1 MHQYG
6 VNCTKWQHYTVHYF
20 EKRLLYKKSF
30 FRDKQNLHTNERT
43 YYISKNSGSL
53 PQLMKANVMTRF
65 VHTPSLA
72 LFRAKT
78 LSRTAGS
85 DAQRF
90 TARYVWSLGWI
101 AKMVGTMLLLAATAN
116 GPVAYAATKLPGN
129 MKKIVFC
136 SDLTNPPGHYTEQD
150 GSTPAGVAVD
160 MLNALGKELTVPVEI
175 LNLKLAGIFAA
186 LDTGKCDAVMS
197 SLSKTPERA
206 QKYNFV
212 DYWAVASG
220 LLVKKGNPGNLRA
233 YTDLSGKRVAV
244 LLGSANHRRLDAI
257 NEEFTKAGKP
267 KIDIA
272 AFGANTVAF
281 HDLDLGRVDA
291 MVSDTLTL
299 SFFLNR
305 SNGKFEIGGTPVPP
319 ATLGMVTAKSATDLA
334 AALRTALDNINAS
347 GEFPQL
353 IKKWGVGEGVILC
366 STAKPCP

>member
-1 MHQYG
+1 
-6 VNCTKWQHYTVHYF
+6 
-20 EKRLLYKKSF
+20 
-30 FRDKQNLHTNERT
+30 
-43 YYISKNSGSL
+43 
-53 PQLMKANVMTRF
+53 
-65 VHTPSLA
+65 
-72 LFRAKT
+72 
-78 LSRTAGS
+78 
-85 DAQRF
+85 
-90 TARYVWSLGWI
+90 
-101 AKMVGTMLLLAATAN
+101 
-116 GPVAYAATKLPGN
+116 

-150 GSTPAGVAVD
+150 GSTPAGVAVE
-160 MLNALGKELTVPVEI
+160 MLQALGREFSVPIEI

-197 SLSKTPERA
+197 SLSRTPERA

-257 NEEFTKAGKP
+257 NEEFGKSGKP

-299 SFFLNR
+299 SFFLTR
-305 SNGKFEIGGTPVPP
+305 ANGKFEIGGTPVPP
-319 ATLGMVTAKSATDLA
+319 TTLGMVTAKSATELA
-334 AALRTALDNINAS
+334 AALRSGLDNINAS

-353 IKKWGVGEGVILC
+353 IKKWGVAEGVILC